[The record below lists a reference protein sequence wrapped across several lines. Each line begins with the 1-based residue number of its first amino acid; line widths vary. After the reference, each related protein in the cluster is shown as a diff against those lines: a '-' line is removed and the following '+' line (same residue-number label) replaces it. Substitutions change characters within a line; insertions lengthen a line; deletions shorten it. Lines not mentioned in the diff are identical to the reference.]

1 MAENARSRYNLSVHA
16 IEHFCKRRRGD
27 AMPAFNLRDL
37 GILIC
42 LTARVID
49 KKL

>member
-1 MAENARSRYNLSVHA
+1 MPEAGITSAVTQENISVS
-16 IEHFCKRRRGD
+16 EGVVTR
-27 AMPAFNLRDL
+27 MPAFNLRDL